1 MADHDPVEPRPVP
14 TRLPSTSAGT
24 NLGDFTPGDWLLL
37 AAIAFIW
44 GSSFVL
50 IDVGL
55 ESFDPG
61 LVAWARLTLGAL
73 TLACVPAARRVRIER
88 GDLGRIA
95 LLGTTWMGVPL
106 LLFPLAQQWIDSSVA
121 GMINGAMGLTTAAWA
136 AVLLR
141 RLPARR
147 QTLGLLLGFVGIVAV
162 FFPEVPLAATAGS
175 AETALGAAL
184 ALVAVVLYG
193 LSANLAVPLQH
204 RYGSLA
210 LMLRVQVAALV
221 VVTPFG
227 LLALPGSTFSWTAA
241 TAMVPLGMLSTGLGF
256 VLMATLVGRVG
267 GPRGS
272 IAIYFVPL
280 VAIGL
285 GVVAR
290 GEAIHPAAIV
300 GTALVIVGA
309 VVTSRGVRGVTPETG
324 RRDG

>member
-1 MADHDPVEPRPVP
+1 M
-14 TRLPSTSAGT
+14 
-24 NLGDFTPGDWLLL
+24 GDWLLL

-50 IDVGL
+50 IDIGL
-55 ESFDPG
+55 ESFEPA

-73 TLACVPAARRVRIER
+73 TLACVPAARRMRVER
-88 GDLGRIA
+88 GDMGRIA

-106 LLFPLAQQWIDSSVA
+106 LLFPFAQQWIDSSVA

-141 RLPARR
+141 RLPGRR
-147 QTLGLLLGFVGIVAV
+147 QLLGLLLGFAGIVAV
-162 FFPEVPLAATAGS
+162 FFPEVPIAETTGS
-175 AETALGAAL
+175 AQSAFGAAL
-184 ALVAVVLYG
+184 VLVAVILYG

-204 RYGSLA
+204 RYGSPA
-210 LMLRVQVAALV
+210 LMLRVQLAAMI

-227 LLALPGSTFSWTAA
+227 LLALPGSRFSWTAA
-241 TAMVPLGMLSTGLGF
+241 VAMVPLGMLSTGLGF
-256 VLMATLVGRVG
+256 VLMATLIGRVG

-285 GVVAR
+285 GIAAR
-290 GEAIHPAAIV
+290 AESIHPAAIV
-300 GTALVIVGA
+300 GTALVILGA
-309 VVTSRGVRGVTPETG
+309 
-324 RRDG
+324 